1 MWQPP
6 ADSSRGHGFDRE
18 TALAN
23 WTVPTKASRADAV
36 PFRRPPDAS
45 GRTAPSDASGAGGI
59 VVSSNPFRASVRA
72 GDCFPVGLV

>member
-36 PFRRPPDAS
+36 P
-45 GRTAPSDASGAGGI
+45 SDASGAGGI